1 VSFFIKA
8 NRSLKVANPI
18 IKPLNKGIAVLL
30 TVVVFFI
37 AGGLNE
43 AFVLKEFGNLGGLI
57 IDVLGI
63 FAILEIWRRAMKP
76 KSIET
81 EE

>member
-1 VSFFIKA
+1 M
-8 NRSLKVANPI
+8 ANPNT
-18 IKPLNKGIAVLL
+18 KPLNKGIAALL

-57 IDVLGI
+57 IDVIGI
-63 FAILEIWRRAMKP
+63 FAIIEIWRRAMKP
-76 KSIET
+76 KNKET
-81 EE
+81 EADG

>member
-1 VSFFIKA
+1 MADV
-8 NRSLKVANPI
+8 NT
-18 IKPLNKGIAVLL
+18 KPLNKGMAILL

-57 IDVLGI
+57 IDVLGL
-63 FAILEIWRRAMKP
+63 FAILEIWRRTMKS
-76 KSIET
+76 KSIDNRE
-81 EE
+81 

>member
-1 VSFFIKA
+1 MASQNTKQ
-8 NRSLKVANPI
+8 
-18 IKPLNKGIAVLL
+18 LNKGAAILL
-30 TVVVFFI
+30 TVAVFLV

-57 IDVLGI
+57 IDVLGL

-76 KSIET
+76 KEIDKEA
-81 EE
+81 